1 MARLSVLT
9 CGALPVNAANLLS
22 GTRMR
27 VLLAELQEQFD
38 IIVLDTPPVLA
49 TADASIVASLTDGVL
64 LVVRAG
70 TTDKNAAQRA
80 YQQLANV
87 GARVVGTVLND
98 PGWRGRQGGRLL
110 LPVRLRRA
118 GAVIAGRTGH
128 RGQRRWLIAPGAGCS
143 SRAARARRLTAAHGG
158 MSAT

>member
-1 MARLSVLT
+1 VLT

-27 VLLAELQEQFD
+27 VLLRELQEQFD

-49 TADASIVASLTDGVL
+49 TADACIVASLTDGVL

-70 TTDKNAAQRA
+70 HTDKNAAQRA
-80 YQQLANV
+80 YQQLSNV

-98 PGWRGRQGGRLL
+98 PGGEVAKEGDYYY
-110 LPVRLRRA
+110 PYDY
-118 GAVIAGRTGH
+118 
-128 RGQRRWLIAPGAGCS
+128 
-143 SRAARARRLTAAHGG
+143 AAQEQ
-158 MSAT
+158 

>member
-1 MARLSVLT
+1 M
-9 CGALPVNAANLLS
+9 NAANLLS

-27 VLLAELQEQFD
+27 LLLRELQEQFD

-49 TADASIVASLTDGVL
+49 TADACIVASLTDGVL

-80 YQQLANV
+80 YQQLSNV
-87 GARVVGTVLND
+87 GARVVGYGAERS
-98 PGWRGRQGGRLL
+98 GWGGREGRRLL

-118 GAVIAGRTGH
+118 GAVIRS
-128 RGQRRWLIAPGAGCS
+128 P
-143 SRAARARRLTAAHGG
+143 
-158 MSAT
+158 